1 MPGGSFLALLLAATV
16 GHKALAAR
24 STPSPVVL
32 MLFLLLELGYVVAST
47 FTLVSI
53 SMSPE
58 EQQALTD
65 DIPKVWSRPPPFIVT
80 KHLRAKLHGCIIA
93 VSYDVLPAQVTGVG
107 LSVAGLFLS
116 MAAMAPAY
124 SLRAACM
131 PNANLKRR

>member
-65 DIPKVWSRPPPFIVT
+65 DIPKVWSRPPLFIVT
-80 KHLRAKLHGCIIA
+80 KHLRAKLHAASLPYLTMCCPLRSR
-93 VSYDVLPAQVTGVG
+93 VSGSA
-107 LSVAGLFLS
+107 
-116 MAAMAPAY
+116 
-124 SLRAACM
+124 
-131 PNANLKRR
+131 